1 MFAATLTSAA
11 GVEAQAVPAEAA
23 RKQPQTRL
31 FFVST
36 IKRTGEYIF
45 CGPHKIE
52 TETDLEVFIMS
63 VLELTSEQ
71 EEAFKA
77 LEKYAEVTI
86 KEETK
91 DLQALVDVVNQA
103 VSIQLVKGQVVSNV
117 NLSAFE
123 LEALAMRIPAECLRL
138 QAQLNKYN
146 VQNTFRDM
154 RLDAEMTVSLSKL
167 LGTKGTVEERKRT
180 AELTVL
186 DERIQNAVN
195 KLIIRGIQGSI
206 ERADKV
212 YEGIKKV
219 MDYRSKEGWFDRKG
233 PQ

>member
-1 MFAATLTSAA
+1 MAT
-11 GVEAQAVPAEAA
+11 
-23 RKQPQTRL
+23 
-31 FFVST
+31 
-36 IKRTGEYIF
+36 
-45 CGPHKIE
+45 
-52 TETDLEVFIMS
+52 
-63 VLELTSEQ
+63 LELTPEQ

-77 LEKYAEVTI
+77 LEEYAEVTI

-154 RLDAEMTVSLSKL
+154 RLDAEMTISLSKL

>member
-1 MFAATLTSAA
+1 
-11 GVEAQAVPAEAA
+11 
-23 RKQPQTRL
+23 
-31 FFVST
+31 
-36 IKRTGEYIF
+36 
-45 CGPHKIE
+45 
-52 TETDLEVFIMS
+52 MS

-91 DLQALVDVVNQA
+91 DLQALVNVVNQA

-154 RLDAEMTVSLSKL
+154 RLDAEMTISLSKL